1 MAEDA
6 KIEVRPLQ
14 EQDLEVVVQIARTV
28 TGEENDGFWR
38 GLLRAYLM
46 GEGNLSEALSPSLCK
61 VALEHGSVL
70 AFMIGDVQ
78 SWQFGV
84 PRCGRILA
92 VGVNPQNRRSGL
104 ARALAEEF
112 FEQFRRLRVP
122 FVQCQVQPGDLLGD
136 FFESVGFVKSDWITL
151 TREL

>member
-1 MAEDA
+1 MSDEAN
-6 KIEVRPLQ
+6 IEVRPLQ
-14 EQDLEVVVQIARTV
+14 EPDLEVVVQIARTV

-46 GEGNLSEALSPSLCK
+46 GEGNLSEGLSPALCK
-61 VALEHGSVL
+61 VAVQGGEPL

-92 VGVNPQNRRSGL
+92 VGVDPQHRRSGL

-112 FEQFRRLRVP
+112 FDQFRRLRVP

-136 FFESVGFVKSDWITL
+136 FFHGVGFVKSDWITL